1 MIIGLTGTNA
11 AGKGEVANYLKNTKR
26 FQYLS
31 LSDIVREEADA
42 QGLEHTREN
51 LIKIGNKLREKNGAD
66 VLAKRT
72 IEKIKEENVVIDSIR
87 NLAEANAIKSLKD
100 SILIAVDAPIELRYR
115 RAQERMLD
123 RDKVSFEEFK
133 ELEEAENLK
142 TTTGQQLKLCMG
154 EADKTIIND
163 GTIEQLHDKIDE
175 ILKQQNSTHPS

>member
-11 AGKGEVANYLKNTKR
+11 AGKGEVANYLKLKR

-51 LIKIGNKLREKNGAD
+51 LIKIGNSLREQHGAD
-66 VLAKRT
+66 ILAKRT
-72 IEKIKEENVVIDSIR
+72 IAKIKEGNVVIDSIR
-87 NLAEANAIKSLKD
+87 NLAEAKAIKSLKD
-100 SILIAVDAPIELRYR
+100 SILIAVDAPIELRYK

-133 ELEEAENLK
+133 KLEEAENLK
-142 TTTGQQLKLCMG
+142 TTTGQQLNLCMG
-154 EADKTIIND
+154 EADRTIIND
-163 GTIEQLHDKIDE
+163 STIEELQNKIDE
-175 ILKQQNSTHPS
+175 LLK

>member
-11 AGKGEVANYLKNTKR
+11 AGKGEVSNYLKDTKR
-26 FQYLS
+26 FQYIS

-51 LIKIGNKLREKNGAD
+51 LIKIGNELREKNGAD
-66 VLAKRT
+66 VLAKRV

-87 NLAEANAIKSLKD
+87 NLEEARAVKALKNAILV
-100 SILIAVDAPIELRYR
+100 AVDAPIGLRYK

-123 RDKVSFEEFK
+123 RDNVSFEEFK
-133 ELEEAENLK
+133 QLEEAENLK
-142 TTTGQQLKLCMG
+142 TITGQQLKLCIG

-175 ILKQQNSTHPS
+175 IIR